1 MPGSALAHSTNWL
14 AFRLELVAAG
24 LVIGAPMLNLA
35 PIDLSRIRYRVPA
48 PPHLRRLPGGSTWL
62 EWADAAQAE
71 SDSPAGGSFLAEFL
85 RLDVAPDDRIH
96 KFAAA
101 RGPIRD
107 TGWEMLGDLD
117 DGDTD
122 LLSWRFTEQL
132 RDRGVK
138 EPITGWRSKAR
149 QLGALLRGAAA
160 LQHGDAPTRND
171 VQQMLYG
178 GHINSDGTRR
188 LGARLIASNG
198 GQYDLAIRDSN
209 EEHWHLILLIA
220 AEWVPADDL
229 RIGPEPDRE
238 TGSMRVGVQ
247 MARPRQPLVSLLG
260 LELMAALSSPVGIW
274 SCEACS
280 YPYTPARVPRA
291 DRKRFCPTCSEGRAA
306 ARIWWRQHRSKRG
319 KEGQSDG

>member
-1 MPGSALAHSTNWL
+1 MPSSALAHPTNWL

-24 LVIGAPMLNLA
+24 LDIGAPMLNLA

-48 PPHLRRLPGGSTWL
+48 PPHLTRLPGGSTWL
-62 EWADAAQAE
+62 EWDDAAQAE
-71 SDSPAGGSFLAEFL
+71 SDSPAGGSFLTEFL
-85 RLDVAPDDRIH
+85 RLDVATDDRIH

-107 TGWEMLGDLD
+107 AGWEMLGDID
-117 DGDTD
+117 AGDAD

-132 RDRGVK
+132 RDQGVR

-160 LQHGDAPTRND
+160 LQHGEAPTPND
-171 VQQMLYG
+171 IQQMVYG
-178 GHINSDGTRR
+178 GHIASDGARR
-188 LGARLIASNG
+188 IGARHLDSNG
-198 GQYDLAIRDSN
+198 RQHDLALRGGN
-209 EEHWHLILLIA
+209 EGDWLLISLIA
-220 AEWVPADDL
+220 AEWVSADDL
-229 RIGPEPDRE
+229 RIGPELDRKA
-238 TGSMRVGVQ
+238 GSMRVGVQ

-280 YPYTPARVPRA
+280 YPYTPTRVPRA

-306 ARIWWRQHRSKRG
+306 ARIWWRQHRSKRV
-319 KEGQSDG
+319 KEGQPDG

>member
-1 MPGSALAHSTNWL
+1 MPARALAHSTNWP
-14 AFRLELVAAG
+14 AFRLDLVTAG
-24 LVIGAPMLNLA
+24 LVIGAPMLNVA

-48 PPHLRRLPGGSTWL
+48 PPHLTRVPGGSNWL
-62 EWADAAQAE
+62 VWADAAQA
-71 SDSPAGGSFLAEFL
+71 DTLSPAGGSFLAEFL
-85 RLDVAPDDRIH
+85 RLDVATDDRIH
-96 KFAAA
+96 KFATA

-107 TGWEMLGDLD
+107 TGWEMLGDID
-117 DGDTD
+117 AGDAD

-132 RDRGVK
+132 TDRGVR

-160 LQHGDAPTRND
+160 LQHGEAPTPND
-171 VQQMLYG
+171 IQQMLYG
-178 GHINSDGTRR
+178 GHIASDGARR
-188 LGARLIASNG
+188 LGARHIDSNG
-198 GQYDLAIRDSN
+198 RQYDLALRGSN
-209 EEHWHLILLIA
+209 EGHGHLILLIA

-229 RIGPEPDRE
+229 CIGPERDRE
-238 TGSMRVGVQ
+238 AGSMRVGVQ